1 VTPGA
6 AAVAHKGCALAYCVE
21 GAGPAVLLI
30 QGVGVH
36 GEGWRPQ
43 IDGLA
48 SRYCCLAFD
57 NRGMGRSQPLGG
69 VRISVEQMVEDA
81 LVLMDAQ
88 GWTSAHVIGHSLGGV
103 VAQHLALVARDRVRS
118 LSLLCTVARGRD
130 ATRLSWAML
139 WTGLRTRCGTR
150 RQRRRAF
157 LELVLPPAAIATSDL
172 DAMAARLESLFGH
185 DLADSPS
192 IAMRQL
198 GALRAYDATPRLA
211 ELAGV
216 PTLVVSAVHDRIA
229 PPEAGRRLAAAIPG
243 ARYEA
248 FADAAHG
255 LPIHCAERVNAV
267 LLEHLAR
274 ADHGRR
280 DRVLAGSRQPFPSPH
295 PRILPER

>member
-1 VTPGA
+1 VIPGA
-6 AAVAHKGCALAYCVE
+6 AAVAHKGCALAYRVE

-130 ATRLSWAML
+130 V
-139 WTGLRTRCGTR
+139 G
-150 RQRRRAF
+150 
-157 LELVLPPAAIATSDL
+157 
-172 DAMAARLESLFGH
+172 
-185 DLADSPS
+185 
-192 IAMRQL
+192 
-198 GALRAYDATPRLA
+198 
-211 ELAGV
+211 
-216 PTLVVSAVHDRIA
+216 
-229 PPEAGRRLAAAIPG
+229 RLAAAIPG